1 MAAVPSR
8 RGQASVGASQ
18 REASGAPGA
27 GASQAG
33 QPGPPT
39 AVSPAGSLQ
48 PASIPESESHFLWLV
63 LGGRWGWGSPGRR
76 GCLLGAASQCP
87 DRQTGEGPPARG
99 PQCWAPRG
107 GRAPAPPG
115 CAQQLRP
122 QSAPLRQLPL
132 GWGRDRA
139 WTRAGHHHLVT
150 PRSVGWHGAA
160 LAGPQGREGG
170 WPGPHRPAAPGLVW
184 LLQTD
189 RPGRTR
195 VPPLRW
201 PQPSQ
206 RGLRFTPTL
215 SRTTASAGGHSDP
228 LPSAWPRRGSREL
241 HLARWA
247 RRPGPPRSRRGQA
260 GPGPTSAPRSC
271 SLESARARGLD
282 ASGRH
287 GRPTGV
293 WAGLPE
299 AGRDGDCAPAPGPV
313 SAVWL
318 LFARVS
324 PTHRVRCVLWADAR
338 FSGACPGPAR
348 PPPSSHTRVCRGRGV
363 TPWTVAS
370 GNCTSNPPN
379 GPSDTPSW
387 AWAVG
392 RGVRLPCL
400 ATGRSR
406 VRGPRGGG
414 RMRPGPLT
422 PTQGGQVPSGVG
434 RRVRGSVGQVRTV
447 AWSRGRPRWVR
458 APGPRLWVRG
468 RCWGQLA
475 SGPAVRGPARQPR
488 GDRHTGRTAGL

>member
-1 MAAVPSR
+1 MLGPTGWTGPSPARLCPAA
-8 RGQASVGASQ
+8 
-18 REASGAPGA
+18 EASECSPPPAPSGVGPGPGLDQGWPPSLGDPTLCGLARGCPRWSTGERGRLAGAPQT
-27 GASQAG
+27 S
-33 QPGPPT
+33 
-39 AVSPAGSLQ
+39 SPRPSVA
-48 PASIPESESHFLWLV
+48 P
-63 LGGRWGWGSPGRR
+63 
-76 GCLLGAASQCP
+76 P
-87 DRQTGEGPPARG
+87 DRQTWENKGPPAPLAPAQPAWSSLHPDTLQDHGIRRG
-99 PQCWAPRG
+99 P
-107 GRAPAPPG
+107 
-115 CAQQLRP
+115 LRP
-122 QSAPLRQLPL
+122 SAFSL
-132 GWGRDRA
+132 A
-139 WTRAGHHHLVT
+139 T
-150 PRSVGWHGAA
+150 PWFQGAA
-160 LAGPQGREGG
+160 SC
-170 WPGPHRPAAPGLVW
+170 
-184 LLQTD
+184 
-189 RPGRTR
+189 
-195 VPPLRW
+195 PL
-201 PQPSQ
+201 
-206 RGLRFTPTL
+206 
-215 SRTTASAGGHSDP
+215 
-228 LPSAWPRRGSREL
+228 
-241 HLARWA
+241 
-247 RRPGPPRSRRGQA
+247 GPPRSRRGQA

-318 LFARVS
+318 LFARVG

>member
-1 MAAVPSR
+1 MLGPMGWTGPSPARLCPAA
-8 RGQASVGASQ
+8 
-18 REASGAPGA
+18 EASECSPPPAPSGVGPGPGLDQGWPPSLGDPTLCGLARGCPRWSAGERGRLAGAPQT
-27 GASQAG
+27 S
-33 QPGPPT
+33 
-39 AVSPAGSLQ
+39 SPRPSVA
-48 PASIPESESHFLWLV
+48 P
-63 LGGRWGWGSPGRR
+63 
-76 GCLLGAASQCP
+76 P
-87 DRQTGEGPPARG
+87 DRQTWENKGPPAPLAPAQPAWSSLHPDTLQDHGIRRG
-99 PQCWAPRG
+99 P
-107 GRAPAPPG
+107 
-115 CAQQLRP
+115 LRP
-122 QSAPLRQLPL
+122 SAFSLATPWFQGVASCPL
-132 GWGRDRA
+132 
-139 WTRAGHHHLVT
+139 
-150 PRSVGWHGAA
+150 
-160 LAGPQGREGG
+160 
-170 WPGPHRPAAPGLVW
+170 
-184 LLQTD
+184 
-189 RPGRTR
+189 
-195 VPPLRW
+195 
-201 PQPSQ
+201 
-206 RGLRFTPTL
+206 
-215 SRTTASAGGHSDP
+215 
-228 LPSAWPRRGSREL
+228 
-241 HLARWA
+241 
-247 RRPGPPRSRRGQA
+247 GPPRSRHGQA